1 MTFENI
7 FKENYLYIYNFALKL
22 SCHPQDAEDLT
33 QQTFFTAFK
42 KFNQLKEEKALKKW
56 LATIC
61 YNQFLMFI
69 RKNGARIREETST
82 EIDEL
87 EKLGTELPACLPQPE
102 EEVIVADQ
110 IKSLQNGCFMAMVRK
125 LSLKQRIA
133 FSLVD
138 MFGIQTEYVAELL
151 EVSSNTLK
159 GLLFRARM
167 NLDSF
172 FANHCNLLDEKNPC
186 SCAAWIRFRESHEK
200 NQIEMKKTISYLD
213 FEKKGYLFDNTV
225 RAKVNYLYSHMPDQK
240 PSDEWFSKIIEIFK

>member
-1 MTFENI
+1 
-7 FKENYLYIYNFALKL
+7 
-22 SCHPQDAEDLT
+22 
-33 QQTFFTAFK
+33 
-42 KFNQLKEEKALKKW
+42 
-56 LATIC
+56 
-61 YNQFLMFI
+61 
-69 RKNGARIREETST
+69 
-82 EIDEL
+82 
-87 EKLGTELPACLPQPE
+87 
-102 EEVIVADQ
+102 
-110 IKSLQNGCFMAMVRK
+110 MAMVRK

-172 FANHCNLLDEKNPC
+172 FADHCNLLDEKNPC